1 MAGGITLDL
10 VKLLQKQEFVKI
22 FATKG
27 RFKDLMERIA
37 IHIITTRA
45 ALVGGAA
52 FCRA

>member
-1 MAGGITLDL
+1 MAGGIALDL
-10 VKLLQKQEFVKI
+10 VNAAKTGIRKDFCY
-22 FATKG
+22 KG